1 MELVNL
7 QNENGDAKHYQVR
20 QVANIIRR
28 YNLKLEES
36 S

>member
-1 MELVNL
+1 MSLTI
-7 QNENGDAKHYQVR
+7 NGDAKHYQVR